1 MLGLCSSGTSY
12 CALAFASIP
21 VRITLWNKPH
31 HSTNIAA
38 FLLSNLCNLAD
49 ISWSSTSWRHGACKC
64 HFISKWLYFNPWYRF
79 LFLTKLAMTWGTRS
93 FFLNCVLKNTNSL
106 TQRLICK
113 PMSTGEYKFHELL
126 LWKIEWSTP
135 ASTSTFAAHQT
146 SFPRLFSI
154 SLTCT
159 IFPSLSQI
167 PHSWLHFNFCHSGS
181 CCSDKQWQVIW
192 SLALLCF
199 APYFHPSWGS

>member
-1 MLGLCSSGTSY
+1 MVLVNVIS
-12 CALAFASIP
+12 
-21 VRITLWNKPH
+21 
-31 HSTNIAA
+31 
-38 FLLSNLCNLAD
+38 FLNDFILTHD
-49 ISWSSTSWRHGACKC
+49 ID
-64 HFISKWLYFNPWYRF
+64 F

-126 LWKIEWSTP
+126 LWNIEWSTP

-146 SFPRLFSI
+146 SFPRVFSI

-167 PHSWLHFNFCHSGS
+167 PHSWLHFNFCYSGS

-199 APYFHPSWGS
+199 APYFHPSWGSWSAKLTYVLRSYHLLLLCQK